1 MNRYRDSPLN
11 RFFKLRYLYEAAPMA
26 FILEKA
32 GGMATTGH
40 EDILDVTPKV
50 LFFLPLFVPELHLEH
65 PLPRSN
71 LAWKPRRRQGASRL
85 LQGRPESHP
94 VRQVKKEE
102 KSSTTNHEN
111 FAQSV
116 LRIFIT
122 LSSIRSFYKKKSTL
136 KVPKLFCNLAFI
148 HIILS

>member
-50 LFFLPLFVPELHLEH
+50 LFFLPLFVPELRLEH

-94 VRQVKKEE
+94 VRQVKKKRKNLPRQITKTSLNLCYESLSRFLRFALSI
-102 KSSTTNHEN
+102 KRNLLLKFQN
-111 FAQSV
+111 FSV
-116 LRIFIT
+116 ISPLFI
-122 LSSIRSFYKKKSTL
+122 
-136 KVPKLFCNLAFI
+136 LF
-148 HIILS
+148 